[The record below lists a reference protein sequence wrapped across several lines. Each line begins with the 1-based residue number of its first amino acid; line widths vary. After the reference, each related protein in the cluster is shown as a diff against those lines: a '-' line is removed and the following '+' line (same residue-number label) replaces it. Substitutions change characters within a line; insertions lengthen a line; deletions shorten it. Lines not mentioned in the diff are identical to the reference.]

1 MQAARHPG
9 PTPPI
14 SDPQS
19 LSIQLDKAPQA
30 ASMGELRRY
39 LGRALAHDPRVPDKF
54 QKRGDPG
61 AEETEETLETG
72 NASRH

>member
-19 LSIQLDKAPQA
+19 EHTTGQSTPGSINGRT
-30 ASMGELRRY
+30 SEVS
-39 LGRALAHDPRVPDKF
+39 GRALAHDPRVPDKF